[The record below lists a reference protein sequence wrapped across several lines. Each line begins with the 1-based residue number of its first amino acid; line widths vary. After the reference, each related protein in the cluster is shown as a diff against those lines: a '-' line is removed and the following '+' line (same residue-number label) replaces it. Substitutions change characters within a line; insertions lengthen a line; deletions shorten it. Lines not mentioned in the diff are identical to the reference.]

1 IHNTRQNK
9 AFFLDRDGVVIK
21 DVPYLSKVHE
31 IEFLPGV
38 DRAIKR
44 IKDYG
49 YKCIVITNQSGI
61 ARGLISWDELSY
73 INTYLRKSLERTG
86 AIIDDIYVCPHHPDG
101 KVKEYA
107 IKCSCRKP
115 GNAMI
120 LQAAVEHKLDL
131 SRSIMI
137 GDQDIDVEA
146 GITAGCNSF
155 LLYKPNLLLGM
166 QVTFNNLE
174 EAVKYIYNYHYA
186 SEKKEG

>member
-1 IHNTRQNK
+1 MNTTRQNK

-21 DVPYLSKVHE
+21 DVPYLSKVDE

-44 IKDYG
+44 INDYG

-61 ARGLISWDELSY
+61 ARGLISLDELSS
-73 INTYLRKSLERTG
+73 INTYLRNTLKRKG
-86 AIIDDIYVCPHHPDG
+86 AIIDAFYVCPHHPDG

-120 LQAAVEHKLDL
+120 LQAAVEHNLDL

-146 GITAGCNSF
+146 GIRAGCNAF
-155 LLYKPNLLLGM
+155 LMYKPNLLLGR
-166 QVTFNNLE
+166 QVTLNNLE
-174 EAVKYIYNYHYA
+174 EAVKYIYNYRYR
-186 SEKKEG
+186 KKEG